1 MPSALTGLF
10 SNPGTP
16 ICKRHMAKL
25 SIQNL
30 NVEGKRVLVRVDF
43 NVPLKDS
50 DGKRV
55 ITDDTRIRAALPSI
69 EHLTKNG
76 ARVVLMS
83 HLGRPKGERKE
94 EFSLKPTAERLGEL
108 IDAPVA
114 FADDCIGDEATSAVD
129 QLENGQIL
137 LLENVR
143 YYNEETANDPS
154 FAAKLAAHG
163 DIFVN
168 DAFGT
173 AHRAHAST
181 AGVTDHIDS
190 CAMGFLVER
199 ELKYLQDELREP
211 KRPFLVIM
219 GGAKV
224 SDKIEV
230 ITALLDKA
238 DSFIIGGGMA
248 YTFRKAQG
256 YGIGKSIC
264 EDDKLD
270 LALDILKQ
278 AEEKNTRFL
287 LPADNLEADDFGEDA
302 NTRFTEGY
310 GPDGKGGISDDW
322 EGLDIGPA
330 AIDEF
335 SKEIASAGTII
346 WNGPMGVFEIE
357 KFSKGTQA
365 IAEAMASSNAVTII
379 GGGDSV
385 TAVNKYGLA
394 DQMTFISTGGGA
406 SLELLEGK
414 TLPGIAALSDQ

>member
-1 MPSALTGLF
+1 
-10 SNPGTP
+10 
-16 ICKRHMAKL
+16 MAKL
-25 SIQNL
+25 TIQEL
-30 NVEGKRVLVRVDF
+30 NVEGKRVLMRVDF

-50 DGKRV
+50 DDGSQRI
-55 ITDDTRIRAALPSI
+55 ITDDTRIQAALPSI
-69 EHLTKNG
+69 QHLIKNG
-76 ARVVLMS
+76 ARVILMS
-83 HLGRPKGERKE
+83 HCGRPKGERKP
-94 EFSLKPTAERLGEL
+94 EFSLQPAAQRLSEL
-108 IDAPVA
+108 LGAPVA
-114 FADDCIGDEATSAVD
+114 FADDCIGDDTSAAVA
-129 QLENGQIL
+129 QLEAGQVL

-143 YYNEETANDPS
+143 YYNEETANDPEFS
-154 FAAKLAAHG
+154 AKLAEHG

-181 AGVTDHIDS
+181 AGVTAFIDT

-211 KRPFLVIM
+211 KRPFVVIM

-224 SDKIEV
+224 SDKIQV

-256 YGIGKSIC
+256 YTIGKSIC
-264 EDDKLD
+264 ENDKLD

-278 AEEKNTRFL
+278 AEEKNTQFL
-287 LPADNLEADDFGEDA
+287 LPADNLQADAFGEDA
-302 NTRFTEGY
+302 NVKYTDVYSGGT
-310 GPDGKGGISDDW
+310 GGIDEEW
-322 EGLDIGPA
+322 EGLDIGPQA
-330 AIDEF
+330 VEEF
-335 SKEIASAGTII
+335 SKVIATAGTVI
-346 WNGPMGVFEIE
+346 WNGPMGVFEID
-357 KFSKGTQA
+357 KFSKGTEA
-365 IAEAMASSNAVTII
+365 IAEAMAKSDAVTII

-414 TLPGIAALSDQ
+414 TLPGIASLSDK

>member
-1 MPSALTGLF
+1 
-10 SNPGTP
+10 
-16 ICKRHMAKL
+16 MAKL
-25 SIQNL
+25 TIQDL
-30 NVEGKRVLVRVDF
+30 TVEGKRILVRVDF

-50 DGKRV
+50 DDGSQRI
-55 ITDDTRIRAALPSI
+55 ITDDTRIQAALPSI
-69 EHLTKNG
+69 QHLIKNG
-76 ARVVLMS
+76 GRVILMS
-83 HLGRPKGERKE
+83 HLGRPKGERNAK
-94 EFSLKPTAERLGEL
+94 FSLQPAAERLSEL
-108 IDAPVA
+108 LGSPVT
-114 FADDCIGDEATSAVD
+114 FAKDCIGDETTAAVD
-129 QLENGQIL
+129 QLENGQVL
-137 LLENVR
+137 LLENVS
-143 YYNEETANDPS
+143 YYNEETANAPD
-154 FAAKLAAHG
+154 FAAQLAAHG

-181 AGVTDHIDS
+181 AGVTAYIDT

-199 ELKYLQDELREP
+199 ELQYLQDELREP
-211 KRPFLVIM
+211 KRPFVVIM

-224 SDKIEV
+224 SDKIQV

-256 YGIGKSIC
+256 YTIGKSIC
-264 EDDKLD
+264 ENDKLD

-278 AEEKNTRFL
+278 AEEKNTQFL
-287 LPADNLEADDFGEDA
+287 LPADNLQADAFGEDA
-302 NTRFTEGY
+302 NVKYTNVYSGGT
-310 GPDGKGGISDDW
+310 GGIDEEW
-322 EGLDIGPA
+322 EGLDIGPEA
-330 AIDEF
+330 VEEF
-335 SKEIASAGTII
+335 SKVIATAGTVI
-346 WNGPMGVFEIE
+346 WNGPMGVFEID

-365 IAEAMASSNAVTII
+365 IAQAMAKADAVTII

-414 TLPGIAALSDQ
+414 TLPGIASLSDK